1 LKSFVVCF
9 FRKKEEKSKKKKENL
24 GGNLELLGKHWH
36 QCFFRDGNRVLGDV
50 EDSHGV
56 PRPVRSPPCTTS
68 QPNLDLLFLQ
78 GFVVHIL
85 DELQSV
91 VNLFAIN
98 EFEVIRKER
107 NEMKNE
113 RKGKKGKSDEKNNNN
128 NSKPSPSF
136 MWQYGE
142 KETKETELFPETQH
156 EETEAGL

>member
-1 LKSFVVCF
+1 MKSFVVCF

-98 EFEVIRKER
+98 EFEVIVECHCLRGQEKKE
-107 NEMKNE
+107 
-113 RKGKKGKSDEKNNNN
+113 KK
-128 NSKPSPSF
+128 
-136 MWQYGE
+136 
-142 KETKETELFPETQH
+142 
-156 EETEAGL
+156 